1 MVGYWP
7 KHVAVVINFV
17 VIHVDVC
24 SHTQHT
30 LLRSFITGQ
39 LVSTPNIGHHQAIIQ
54 EHECIQELNTTK
66 LEISHFY
73 IKSTFKTYV
82 KFRRVYKGI
91 FNYER
96 RKDI

>member
-1 MVGYWP
+1 MMIVGYWP

-17 VIHVDVC
+17 VKHIDVC
-24 SHTQHT
+24 IHTQHT

-39 LVSTPNIGHHQAIIQ
+39 LVSTPNIGHHQAVIQ
-54 EHECIQELNTTK
+54 ERECIQELNTTR
-66 LEISHFY
+66 LEISRFY
-73 IKSTFKTYV
+73 IKNTLKSVCK
-82 KFRRVYKGI
+82 VYKGM